1 MIKLKKILCAAL
13 CLVMLFAAGC
23 KANDTSG
30 VVEPIGRLALIT
42 TALELETDYNY
53 ADVWEGIVDCATTNS
68 IDYGYYR
75 PSEMTEADIEEQFD
89 CAAKEGATVIVCM
102 GDVFGSTIAK
112 MQTKY
117 PEVKFIAIDVS
128 PSSIGELKTNTHCVM
143 FRQEQ
148 GGYLAGYGAVKD
160 GFTKLA
166 YMGDHESESYFGY
179 ACGFVQGANDAAVE
193 AKKKIEIK
201 LGYISDFESKDAA
214 AEACKKWYEEGT
226 EILMLCADDEF
237 AQKCAEHAVANVSY
251 LIGTNNDQSYLGANF
266 DYNPFMTSAMKG
278 LREGVDAT
286 LEKVLAGAWAES
298 LGGKIE
304 YFGLENGNYI
314 YMPEYAELWLFKDFS
329 LENYGKLK
337 DSIAAGTIAVSTN
350 ALPDYNAEFVTVDFS
365 VHEK

>member
-1 MIKLKKILCAAL
+1 MVNFKKILCALL
-13 CLVMLFAAGC
+13 CVCVLAFAGC
-23 KANDTSG
+23 KANNTSG
-30 VVEPIGRLALIT
+30 VVEPISRLALIT

-53 ADVWEGIVDCATTNS
+53 ASVWEGIVNCATTNN
-68 IDYGYYR
+68 INYGYYR
-75 PSEMTEADIEEQFD
+75 PAEMSTADITEQFEF
-89 CAAKEGATVIVCM
+89 AAKEGATVIICM
-102 GDVFGSTIAK
+102 GDVFGPSIAT

-117 PEVKFIAIDVS
+117 PDIKFIAIDVS
-128 PSSIGELKTNTHCVM
+128 PSSIGELKANTHCVM

-179 ACGFVQGANDAAVE
+179 ACGFVKGANDAAVE
-193 AKKKIEIK
+193 LKKKIEIK
-201 LGYISDFESKDAA
+201 LGYISDFENKDAA
-214 AEACKKWYEEGT
+214 LEGCNQWQKNGT
-226 EILMLCADDEF
+226 EILMVCADDEF
-237 AQKCAEHAVANVSY
+237 TQKCAEKAVENVSY

-329 LENYGKLK
+329 LETYNKLK
-337 DSIAAGTIAVSTN
+337 DDIASGTIKISTD
-350 ALPDYNAEFVTVDFS
+350 ALPDYNSEFVTVDFS
-365 VHEK
+365 VHGK